1 MSAPTTPFYPFTHDD
16 GLALIEAVKA
26 LGVGDYDFS
35 DPKNI
40 VAAIRS
46 GNVDKVPNGTVFKRT
61 HAVYGDIY
69 FVVRARNQHKVF
81 GEPNRPTVTIQALY
95 LLSSGGGSSAATFQ
109 YDRPE
114 AFYNVTEDIAAN
126 TICKFTTIEYGGWAA
141 GTYNFTATA
150 KISAGSKLCI
160 SGYQNTALTSLKVQ
174 VFANAKATSPSAEYS
189 ISSGAGSATKN
200 LGTWGTDCNHPQRVS
215 YGSNNEPES
224 NFFQWLNSD
233 AGTFADAWQPQT
245 KFDMLGSG
253 YASGAGFLAGFDA
266 EFRGL
271 LGLCAIPNITN
282 GVFESPDSAYQV
294 NHTIS
299 HKGYFFL
306 PSRKEIYGSNE
317 NSYENAEVQF
327 DYYKDFATADAD
339 KLMYAK
345 GASSPTTYWLR
356 TPYAGYAYP
365 VRICYTGYGGALSFD
380 IANLS
385 YAAAPLAILA

>member
-61 HAVYGDIY
+61 HSVYGDIY

-95 LLSSGGGSSAATFQ
+95 LLSSGGGSSATTFQ

-150 KISAGSKLCI
+150 KIPAGSKLCI

-253 YASGAGFLAGFDA
+253 YATGAGFLAGFDA

-294 NHTIS
+294 NKTIS

-356 TPYAGYAYP
+356 TPNAGDAYS
-365 VRICYTGYGGALSFD
+365 VRVCYTGYGGALFYD
-380 IANLS
+380 LAS
-385 YAAAPLAILA
+385 YSIAAAPLAILA